1 MLLINRVIGS
11 RLEPALSE
19 QIHELEH
26 RRAVDLLKIASA
38 DIARRRLR
46 ATTSEGAEVA
56 IALPR
61 DQQLFDGAVLLLE
74 ADRAIV
80 VRVAEERWLRLQPRG
95 IADAIELGY
104 QAGNLHWRVR
114 FDGEALLVALEGP
127 LDSYLA
133 RLGTLMAERRVIH
146 SVVLPAEGVS

>member
-19 QIHELEH
+19 RIHQLEH

-46 ATTSEGAEVA
+46 ATTSEGADVA

-114 FDGEALLVALEGP
+114 FDGEALEGP
-127 LDSYLA
+127 LDGYLA

-146 SVVLPAEGVS
+146 SVVLPAEAVS

>member
-19 QIHELEH
+19 RIHQLEH

-46 ATTSEGAEVA
+46 ATTSEGADVA

-127 LDSYLA
+127 LDGYLA

-146 SVVLPAEGVS
+146 SVVLPAEAVS

>member
-61 DQQLFDGAVLLLE
+61 DQQLFDGAVLVLE

-127 LDSYLA
+127 LDDYLV
-133 RLGTLMAERRVIH
+133 RLGTLMSERRVVH
-146 SVVLPAEGVS
+146 SVVLPMEAAS